1 MEISDL
7 IDPTTLYK
15 FDKFCRE
22 VQKATMENL
31 SFLHNETFNSLDKN
45 KDLEFVPKN
54 LKRDIYKACMEEN
67 KFIVNKKRSE
77 ALNKGF
83 KLIIL
88 END

>member
-1 MEISDL
+1 MEISDIIHPVL
-7 IDPTTLYK
+7 LCR
-15 FDKFCRE
+15 FDEFCRE

-31 SFLHNETFNSLDKN
+31 SSLHNETFNSLEKN
-45 KDLEFVPKN
+45 EALEFVPKN

-67 KFIVNKKRSE
+67 EFVVNKKRSE
-77 ALNKGF
+77 ALNEGF